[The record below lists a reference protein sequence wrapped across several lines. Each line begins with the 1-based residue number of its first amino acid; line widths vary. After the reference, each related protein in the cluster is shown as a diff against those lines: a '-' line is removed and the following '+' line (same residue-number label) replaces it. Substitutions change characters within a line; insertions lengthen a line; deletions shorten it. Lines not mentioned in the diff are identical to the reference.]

1 VPTYNGKD
9 DYVPEM
15 NADTTVAQQIEL
27 AVGRLDSLST
37 LPCIAVQFFS
47 KLLEPQFSLAVLADI
62 VESDPALAAKILS
75 LAHDQGVSLSDE
87 RFSLRRALDRLPAD
101 LVRDTILT
109 VKVSGAFELGN
120 GPDKPRILAK
130 KDLMLHSLAVACC
143 AKRIAEVVSVQVQ
156 PQLAYLAG
164 LLHDIGKHA
173 LQEAMPKSFDSIVE
187 EARSTKA
194 SSCTIEQKRLG
205 AEHTVLGKGLSQRW
219 HLPDAIGLAIWLHH
233 SDTATICQSV
243 PEARIA
249 QVVQLADSIARQS
262 GVGQSGSYDSPGA
275 IAEMAQALR
284 VELDELEQ
292 IRRGLPATVAE
303 KSKVLGL
310 DLPNAAARYCDI
322 AHTAAAQFARKH
334 SELSLEN
341 RQLQTASTHLDFTTD
356 FVLSMNSGDTAIDIA
371 EDFAVRWQRF
381 YQTGMVCLY
390 LVPPGSRELLEAV
403 VIENLGQSRRVIL
416 SCPADSEPLP
426 EKIRNSFAIMDAR
439 GNVDWLFEQVEI
451 DSTEGR
457 AKLLPLLADGK
468 AVAAIVFEL
477 HYPADVELFEE
488 KFRMT
493 ASIAGSILAMAF
505 ALQRQEH
512 FAQRFVRLIS
522 KPKQA
527 QPNILAGSPLDALAE
542 MAAGVAHELNNPLSV
557 ISGRAQLLAD
567 AESDNEKKQSLNQIK
582 QNARKVSAII
592 EDLMSF
598 AEPRQ
603 PRPARTDIKQVL
615 DEAIQLTSQKTNVEN
630 INVEIE
636 VAQDVKNVLVDS
648 AQIVSA
654 IANVLCNCLESYI
667 DKIGPIK
674 ITADTESD
682 DIVRFQISD
691 LGCGMDAETIKK
703 ATQPFFS
710 SKPAGRKRG
719 MGLAYAQRLVQL
731 NKGSLEITSEPGS
744 GTTVSILLRS
754 A

>member
-1 VPTYNGKD
+1 M
-9 DYVPEM
+9 PET

-27 AVGRLDSLST
+27 AIGRLDSLST
-37 LPCIAVQFFS
+37 LPCVAVQLFS
-47 KLLEPQFSLAVLADI
+47 KILEPQFSPPALADI
-62 VESDPALAAKILS
+62 VESDPALTAKILS
-75 LAHDQGVSLSDE
+75 LAHEQGVSLPDE
-87 RFSLRRALDRLPAD
+87 KFSLRRALNRLPAD
-101 LVRDTILT
+101 SVRDAILT
-109 VKVSGAFELGN
+109 VKISGAIE
-120 GPDKPRILAK
+120 PDYGSDRPAILPK

-143 AKRIAEVVSVQVQ
+143 AKRIAEVVPAQVE

-187 EARSTKA
+187 EAKSTKA
-194 SSCTIEQKRLG
+194 SSCIIEHKRLG
-205 AEHTVLGKGLSQRW
+205 ADHTVLGKGLAQRW
-219 HLPDAIGLAIWLHH
+219 HLPDAIGLGIWLHH
-233 SDTATICQSV
+233 SDTATISQSV
-243 PEARIA
+243 LEARIA
-249 QVVQLADSIARQS
+249 QVVQLADCIARQS
-262 GVGQSGSYDSPGA
+262 GVGQSGSYDSPEP
-275 IAEMAQALR
+275 IAEMAQALA
-284 VELDELEQ
+284 VDLDELEQ
-292 IRRGLPATVAE
+292 IRQELPATVAE

-322 AHTAAAQFARKH
+322 AHATAAQFARKH

-356 FVLSMNSGDTAIDIA
+356 FMLGINSGDRAIDIA
-371 EDFAVRWQRF
+371 EDFAARWQRF

-390 LVPPGSRELLEAV
+390 LVPPGSRQLFEAV
-403 VIENLGQSRRVIL
+403 VVESLGQSRRVIL
-416 SCPADSEPLP
+416 SCPADSAPLP
-426 EKIRNSFAIMDAR
+426 EKIRSSFAIVDAR
-439 GNVDWLFEQVEI
+439 DNVDWLFEQVEV
-451 DSTEGR
+451 DSTRGR
-457 AKLLPLLADGK
+457 AKLLPLLADGE

-488 KFRMT
+488 KFRTT

-505 ALQRQEH
+505 ARQRQEH
-512 FAQRFVRLIS
+512 FAERFVRLIS

-527 QPNILAGSPLDALAE
+527 QPNIRAGDSLNALAE

-567 AESDNEKKQSLNQIK
+567 AETDNERGQALSQIK
-582 QNARKVSAII
+582 EKAREVSAII

-603 PRPARTDIKQVL
+603 PRPTKTDIKQML
-615 DEAIQLTSQKTNVEN
+615 DEAIQLTSQKTNVEH
-630 INVEIE
+630 INVQIE
-636 VAQDVKNVLVDS
+636 VAEDVKDVLVDS

-654 IANVLCNCLESYI
+654 IANVLCNSLESYT
-667 DKIGPIK
+667 DKMGPIK
-674 ITADTESD
+674 ITAEAEGDKL
-682 DIVRFQISD
+682 VKFQISD
-691 LGCGMDAETIKK
+691 LGCGMDAETLQK

-710 SKPAGRKRG
+710 SKPAGRKQG
-719 MGLAYAQRLVQL
+719 MGLAYAQRLIQL

-744 GTTVSILLRS
+744 GTTVTILLRI